1 MKQIK
6 INDTDLIIKG
16 IEILNQGLG
25 SENAVRFLTLLN
37 EEKTDY
43 VKISQQLYQQQTID
57 NIFTRAKKN
66 WDNENTNL

>member
-1 MKQIK
+1 MEQIK
-6 INDTDLIIKG
+6 ISDTELIIKG

-25 SENAVRFLTLLN
+25 GENALRFLNLLN

-57 NIFTRAKKN
+57 DIFTRAKEN
-66 WDNENTNL
+66 WYNKTTNL